1 MFARTAIAQPITV
14 VDQQTLRMKR
24 PLDDPFMLEALLL
37 PETALEK
44 QLLTL
49 PDFRHGLLW
58 GEPRFGHPEGK
69 VVLHVREVLDNIDNI
84 PRLTDTERSR
94 LRLIALVHDTFKFAE
109 DRSRP
114 RDWDKHHGQ
123 LARRFLEK
131 YTTDQAVL
139 DVIETHDDAYY
150 AWLGQ
155 KHEQFGLENQHK
167 SLDNLLGRVGYCLQL
182 YYLFF
187 KCDTQTGDKT
197 QASLKWFERTV
208 PGIDVVP
215 VRETMWQ
222 G

>member
-1 MFARTAIAQPITV
+1 
-14 VDQQTLRMKR
+14 MKL
-24 PLDDPFMLEALLL
+24 PLNDPFNLETLLC

-44 QLLTL
+44 HLLTV
-49 PDFRHGLLW
+49 PEFRYGLFW

-84 PRLTDTERSR
+84 PLLTDTTRSQ
-94 LRLIALVHDTFKFAE
+94 LRLVALVHDTFKYAE

-114 RDWDKHHGQ
+114 RDWDKHHGL

-131 YTTDQAVL
+131 HTDDRAVL

-150 AWLGQ
+150 AWLAQ
-155 KHEQFGLENQHK
+155 KHEQFRQENQHK
-167 SLDNLLGRVGYCLQL
+167 SLDALLDRVDYCLQL

-208 PGIDVVP
+208 TGIQVVP
-215 VRETMWQ
+215 VRETL
-222 G
+222 